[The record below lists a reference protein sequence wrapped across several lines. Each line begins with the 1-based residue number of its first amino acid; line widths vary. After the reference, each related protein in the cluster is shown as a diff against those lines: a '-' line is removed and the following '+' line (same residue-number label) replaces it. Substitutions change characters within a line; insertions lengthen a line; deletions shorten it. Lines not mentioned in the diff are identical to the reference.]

1 MNFSQF
7 LLILHARRWILI
19 VTLLLTVGA
28 TVVVSLLLPK
38 TYKGTA
44 SVLLNY
50 KGVDPVTG
58 FAMPSQLLPGYMA
71 TQIDILGSKNVAIR
85 VVERLRLAE
94 NAAVVQQFNDA
105 TGGEGDV
112 RNWLA
117 DLLLTKLDI
126 VPSKES
132 SVINVSFSGSDPQ
145 FVAAVAN
152 AFAEEYQHAT
162 VQLKVDPMKKATGYF
177 NAQTKQLRDSVELA
191 QSRLSKYQQDH
202 GIVSVDNRLDIE
214 SQRLNDL
221 SAQLV
226 VAQTQAMEAN
236 SRKGMAQG
244 QAGEA
249 PDVANSPVVQNLR
262 MSLATAESK
271 LAEIGQRLGRNHP
284 QYVSA
289 RAEADRL
296 RVELNAQTRS
306 TTATVGNNAGIL
318 SQREA
323 SLREA
328 LAQQKAKVLEL
339 NRTRDEMNV
348 LAKDVESAQRA
359 FDVTSQRLA
368 QTRIEGQAE
377 QSDVALLNPAV
388 PPTKPAG
395 PKVVLNTALALF
407 LGTLLGTGF
416 MMLAEMLDRR
426 IRGESDLQDLLQ
438 IPVLGMVE
446 WNAPTRPRISPFKLF
461 LPRSPRLN

>member
-7 LLILHARRWILI
+7 LLILRARRWILI

-28 TVVVSLLLPK
+28 TVIVSMLLPK

-50 KGVDPVTG
+50 KGIDPVTG
-58 FAMPSQLLPGYMA
+58 MAMPGQLLPGYMA
-71 TQIDILGSKNVAIR
+71 TQIDILGSKNVAKR
-85 VVERLRLAE
+85 VVERLKLAE

-105 TGGEGDV
+105 TGGVGNV
-112 RNWLA
+112 RDWLA
-117 DLLLTKLDI
+117 DLLLAKLDI

-132 SVINVSFSGSDPQ
+132 SVINISFSGSDPQ
-145 FVAAVAN
+145 FVAVVAN

-177 NAQTKQLRDSVELA
+177 NEQTKQLRDSVELA
-191 QSRLSKYQQDH
+191 QSRLSKYQQEH

-221 SAQLV
+221 SAQV
-226 VAQTQAMEAN
+226 VAAQAQLMEAN
-236 SRKGMAQG
+236 SRRGMAQG
-244 QAGEA
+244 QAGDA
-249 PDVANSPVVQNLR
+249 PDVASSPIVQNMRL
-262 MSLATAESK
+262 SLATAQSK
-271 LAEIGQRLGRNHP
+271 LAEIEQRLGRNHP

-289 RAEADRL
+289 RAEAERL

-306 TTATVGNNAGIL
+306 TTASVGNNASIL

-323 SLREA
+323 ALRAA
-328 LAQQKAKVLEL
+328 LAEQKAKVLEL

-348 LAKDVESAQRA
+348 LQKDVESAQRA
-359 FDVTSQRLA
+359 FDITSQRLA

-426 IRGESDLQDLLQ
+426 VRGESDLRDLLQ
-438 IPVLGMVE
+438 IPVLGTVE
-446 WNAPTRPRISPFKLF
+446 WNAPARPRISPFKLF